1 MERQLIHLL
10 VSDQMYREVR
20 RLAHRRNQPISSV
33 VRDALSAHLE
43 RELGVQV
50 SPHMPRGGWRGGG
63 KGSREQTIIK

>member
-63 KGSREQTIIK
+63 KG

>member
-33 VRDALSAHLE
+33 VRDALAAHLA
-43 RELGVQV
+43 RELGVEV
-50 SPHMPRGGWRGGG
+50 SPVMQRGGWRERKGG
-63 KGSREQTIIK
+63 